1 MLGHQNTDIWGN
13 RTSDFALYA
22 ANKGWL
28 VQQPY
33 LNQQYTESFTENFN
47 VRLNV
52 EPIKHFKI
60 ELTANR
66 STSRNEQSFFRYDEF
81 SENWGYQSR
90 TYTGNYT
97 ATVLAWNT
105 AFIDDDEEYNS
116 ATWQQLLSNREI
128 ISSVIHNLFC

>member
-66 STSRNEQSFFRYDEF
+66 STSRNEQVSLGTM
-81 SENWGYQSR
+81 SSAKIGAISR
-90 TYTGNYT
+90 ELTQGTILQQYLRGILRLSMMMKSTIPLHGS
-97 ATVLAWNT
+97 
-105 AFIDDDEEYNS
+105 NS
-116 ATWQQLLSNREI
+116 
-128 ISSVIHNLFC
+128 